1 MKQELILL
9 PLVAMALL
17 TAIVWVRLYIVRV
30 GEIRA
35 RRISPQQL
43 ASRAGAASALTQTG
57 PADNLMNLFEMPV
70 LFYLV
75 IVLLYA
81 LRLGDAL
88 YLWLASGFVVLRYA
102 HSFIHV
108 TYNNVMHRF
117 PAYVGSGIVLWAIWI
132 RFSFQLI
139 ERASS

>member
-30 GEIRA
+30 GEMRA
-35 RRISPQQL
+35 RRIPAQQI
-43 ASRAGAASALTQTG
+43 ASRAGAALTQTG
-57 PADNLMNLFEMPV
+57 PADNFMNLFELPV

-75 IVLLYA
+75 VALLYA

-88 YLWLASGFVVLRYA
+88 YLWLAVGFVVLRYV
-102 HSFIHV
+102 HSFIHI
-108 TYNNVMHRF
+108 TYNKVMHRF
-117 PAYVGSGIVLWAIWI
+117 PVYVAGGIVLWVMWI

-139 ERASS
+139 EHVSI